1 MSISRRRVVAV
12 VAVLIALA
20 VLIWLVA
27 FREEAPPTPDTGS
40 VPSETVPGN
49 NDSAGA
55 DPVDETAAMPP
66 VAGAIPPVPE
76 IARPGTADRA
86 VATVP
91 RTGATSAAPQSGAS
105 AVTPDA
111 AGVALPPPTAPAAVS
126 GPSAAGL
133 RSGESHSEERSPAPG
148 TGSLPPETA
157 PDNNDPA
164 GADPVD
170 ETAAMPPVAGAI
182 PPVPEI
188 ARPGTADRAVAVTVP
203 RTDATSAAPQSGASA
218 VTPDA
223 AGVALLPPT
232 APAAVSG
239 PSAAGLRSG
248 ESHSEERSP
257 APGTGSLPP
266 ETAPDNNDSAG
277 ADRVDETAAM
287 PPVAGAIPPVP
298 EIARPGTA
306 DRAVA
311 TVPRTGATSAAPQS
325 GASAVTPDA
334 AGVALSPPTAPAA
347 VSGPSAAG
355 LRSGESHSE
364 KRSPAPGT
372 GSLPPETAP
381 DNNDSAGADRVDETA
396 AMPPVAG
403 AIPPVP
409 EIARP
414 GTADR
419 AVATVPR
426 TGATSAAPQSG
437 ASAVTP
443 DAAGVALSP
452 PTAPAA
458 VSGPSAAGLRSGES
472 HSEERSPAPG
482 TGSLPPET
490 APDNNDS
497 AGADPV
503 DETAAMPPV
512 AGAIPPVPEIA
523 RPGTA
528 DRAVA
533 TVPRTGATSAAPQ
546 SGASAVTPDA
556 AGVALSPP
564 TAPAAVSG
572 PSAAGLR
579 SGESHSEERSPAP
592 GTGSLPPETAPDNN
606 DSAGADPVDETAAMP
621 PVAGAIPPVPE
632 IARPGTADRAVAT
645 VPRTGATSAAPQ
657 SGASAV
663 TPDAAGVA
671 LSPPTAPAAVSG
683 PSAAGLRSGESHS
696 EERSPAPGTG
706 SLPPE
711 TAPDNND
718 SAGADPVDETAA
730 MPPVAGAIPP
740 VPEIARPGTAD
751 RAVAVTVPRTG
762 ATSAAPQSGAS
773 AVTPDAAGVALSPPT
788 APAAVSGPSAAGLRS
803 GESHSEKRS
812 PAPGTGSLPPETAP
826 DNNDSA
832 GADPVDETA
841 AMPPVAGAIPPV
853 PEIARPGTA
862 DRAVAVTV
870 PRTDAT
876 SAAPQSGASAV
887 TPDAAGVALLPPTAP
902 AAVSGPSAAGLRSGE
917 SHSEERSPA
926 PGTGSL
932 PPETAP
938 DNNDSAGADPVDE
951 TAAMPPVAGA
961 IPPVP
966 EIARP
971 GTADRVVAVTVP
983 RTGATSA
990 APPSGASVVTPD
1002 AAGVALLPP
1011 TAPAAVSRPS
1021 ATRPG
1026 SGESPAVVAATG
1038 SDTGVS
1044 GSVGEV
1050 SIPAPDEITRP
1061 TAAADADA
1069 VGGDGSAGS
1078 LLVTPSLSGPA
1089 DRGTGI
1095 GGDGSDAVA
1104 KGARRA
1110 SPGSAEVVADGRTPE
1125 SGKPALSQEPS
1136 STDQESGPAINV
1148 VRVDPE
1154 GNAVI
1159 AGNATPNVTVEIRDG
1174 DRTAGTATSN
1184 GAGDWV
1190 IITEEPLQPGKH
1202 VLSAIV
1208 PGRDGTESPEG
1219 DVVVAVVPERDKDA
1233 LGRGPA
1239 DGAAVDRTPLVVI
1252 VPRDAESGMT
1262 SRVVQAPESSAT
1274 TTIPKKLALSEVTDD
1289 AGAAKAVRAYPEPA
1303 GNVEGNMSL
1312 DVIDYGENYDA
1323 VFSGRAEP
1331 GQTLEVFV
1339 DDKSRGKVEAG
1350 SDGQWALQS
1359 TLPEMAESHR
1369 LRIEQRNP
1377 SGVTTARLE
1386 LPFIRAQ
1393 PFTELPEGTTIIVQP
1408 GNSLWRISRR
1418 IFGRGIRYLEIYLAN
1433 ADQIR
1438 EPDLIFP
1445 GQIFGLAPAN

>member
-1 MSISRRRVVAV
+1 
-12 VAVLIALA
+12 
-20 VLIWLVA
+20 
-27 FREEAPPTPDTGS
+27 
-40 VPSETVPGN
+40 
-49 NDSAGA
+49 
-55 DPVDETAAMPP
+55 MPP
-66 VAGAIPPVPE
+66 VAGATPPVPE
-76 IARPGTADRA
+76 IAT
-86 VATVP
+86 
-91 RTGATSAAPQSGAS
+91 
-105 AVTPDA
+105 
-111 AGVALPPPTAPAAVS
+111 
-126 GPSAAGL
+126 
-133 RSGESHSEERSPAPG
+133 
-148 TGSLPPETA
+148 
-157 PDNNDPA
+157 
-164 GADPVD
+164 
-170 ETAAMPPVAGAI
+170 
-182 PPVPEI
+182 
-188 ARPGTADRAVAVTVP
+188 PGTADRAVAV
-203 RTDATSAAPQSGASA
+203 
-218 VTPDA
+218 
-223 AGVALLPPT
+223 
-232 APAAVSG
+232 
-239 PSAAGLRSG
+239 
-248 ESHSEERSP
+248 
-257 APGTGSLPP
+257 
-266 ETAPDNNDSAG
+266 
-277 ADRVDETAAM
+277 
-287 PPVAGAIPPVP
+287 
-298 EIARPGTA
+298 
-306 DRAVA
+306 

-364 KRSPAPGT
+364 ERSPAPGT
-372 GSLPPETAP
+372 GSVPSETVP
-381 DNNDSAGADRVDETA
+381 GNNESAGADPVGETA

-403 AIPPVP
+403 ATPPVP
-409 EIARP
+409 EIATP

-419 AVATVPR
+419 EVAVTVPR

-490 APDNNDS
+490 APDNNES

-512 AGAIPPVPEIA
+512 AGATPPVPEIA
-523 RPGTA
+523 TLGTA

-533 TVPRTGATSAAPQ
+533 VTVPRTGATSAAPQ

-592 GTGSLPPETAPDNN
+592 GTGSVPSETVPGNN
-606 DSAGADPVDETAAMP
+606 ESAGADPVDETAAMP
-621 PVAGAIPPVPE
+621 PVAGA
-632 IARPGTADRAVAT
+632 T
-645 VPRTGATSAAPQ
+645 
-657 SGASAV
+657 
-663 TPDAAGVA
+663 
-671 LSPPTAPAAVSG
+671 
-683 PSAAGLRSGESHS
+683 
-696 EERSPAPGTG
+696 
-706 SLPPE
+706 
-711 TAPDNND
+711 
-718 SAGADPVDETAA
+718 
-730 MPPVAGAIPP
+730 PP

-788 APAAVSGPSAAGLRS
+788 ASAAVSGPSAAGLRS
-803 GESHSEKRS
+803 GESHSEERS
-812 PAPGTGSLPPETAP
+812 PAPDTGSLPPETAP

-841 AMPPVAGAIPPV
+841 AMPPVAGTIPPV

-862 DRAVAVTV
+862 DRAVA
-870 PRTDAT
+870 
-876 SAAPQSGASAV
+876 
-887 TPDAAGVALLPPTAP
+887 
-902 AAVSGPSAAGLRSGE
+902 
-917 SHSEERSPA
+917 
-926 PGTGSL
+926 
-932 PPETAP
+932 
-938 DNNDSAGADPVDE
+938 
-951 TAAMPPVAGA
+951 
-961 IPPVP
+961 
-966 EIARP
+966 
-971 GTADRVVAVTVP
+971 TVP

-990 APPSGASVVTPD
+990 APQSGASVVTPD

-1011 TAPAAVSRPS
+1011 TAAAAVSRPS

-1044 GSVGEV
+1044 GSADEV

-1061 TAAADADA
+1061 TAAADAAA

-1136 STDQESGPAINV
+1136 STDQESGPAINIA
-1148 VRVDPE
+1148 RVDPE

-1159 AGNATPNVTVEIRDG
+1159 AGNATPNVSVEIRDG

-1190 IITEEPLQPGKH
+1190 FITEEPLQPGKH

-1208 PGRDGTESPEG
+1208 PDRDGTESPEG

-1233 LGRGPA
+1233 LGRGPV

-1252 VPRDAESGMT
+1252 IPRDAESGMT
-1262 SRVVQAPESSAT
+1262 SRVVQAPESSVT
-1274 TTIPKKLALSEVTDD
+1274 TAVPKKLALSEVTDD
-1289 AGAAKAVRAYPEPA
+1289 AGAAKAVRAYPESA
-1303 GNVEGNMSL
+1303 GKVEGNMSL

-1359 TLPEMAESHR
+1359 TLPEMADSHR
-1369 LRIEQRNP
+1369 LRIEQRDP